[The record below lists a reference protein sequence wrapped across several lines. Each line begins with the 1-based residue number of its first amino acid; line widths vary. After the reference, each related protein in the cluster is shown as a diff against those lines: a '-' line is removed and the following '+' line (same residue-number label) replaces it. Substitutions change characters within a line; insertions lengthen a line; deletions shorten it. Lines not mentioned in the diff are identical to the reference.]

1 MCPLND
7 LHTALFEHP
16 EDTIGCLTAAVMIVT
31 AVNGVVNPHLRVR
44 VLDFEPLTPFKDIKS
59 NFVGRLVA
67 VKGTII
73 RVGGIKSQVLKMN
86 FECEVCGTVM
96 QVVQMEVFCNVDIR
110 GWEIPTSQ
118 SLW

>member
-59 NFVGRLVA
+59 NFVGR
-67 VKGTII
+67 
-73 RVGGIKSQVLKMN
+73 VLKMN
-86 FECEVCGTVM
+86 FECELCGTVM

>member
-1 MCPLND
+1 
-7 LHTALFEHP
+7 
-16 EDTIGCLTAAVMIVT
+16 MIVT
-31 AVNGVVNPHLRVR
+31 AVHGVVNPPLRVR

-86 FECEVCGTVM
+86 FECELCGTVM

-118 SLW
+118 SLG